1 MAKSKKIK
9 KEARKPKTGSD
20 ASADSAAA
28 PTYIYHSPTEYRITI
43 PSLEAWGYGER
54 VRVELRQDNE
64 PVANIVFYKEGHAIP
79 DDSATDTGF
88 VKMHLPYNMYA
99 GVLDI
104 LRNEKPIRLDYNAL
118 EEKAFLMT
126 DWEPIGEGE

>member
-1 MAKSKKIK
+1 MTKPKRK
-9 KEARKPKTGSD
+9 KEVLKPKSGGDS
-20 ASADSAAA
+20 SADS
-28 PTYIYHSPTEYRITI
+28 TGSQDYIYHNPNEYQITI

-54 VRVELRQDNE
+54 VRVSLRQDNE

-88 VKMHLPYNMYA
+88 VTMHLPFNMY
-99 GVLDI
+99 GSIVDI
-104 LRNEKPIRLDYNAL
+104 LRHEKPIRLDYNAL